1 MDIVNAARPIGST
14 MTSIGVYG
22 LGGKTQE
29 KSPIDTAFYY
39 RNADYILNMQSVWTD
54 NLYKEANVQWVKAY
68 FPKLYKLTEG
78 SYVNFPYSE
87 LKRYEKEYF
96 GKNKHELQC
105 IKSIYD
111 PENVFCFLQSIQ
123 PRC

>member
-1 MDIVNAARPIGST
+1 